1 MSELEKGIGKAYK
14 QFFED
19 MGIHKKSGI
28 IRNKHLD
35 LDKEELDKKKFATY
49 PYIGSKYG
57 KNGNAEKIL
66 FVGRDIGKGCWKL
79 GHIQRFSERREGIED
94 KDFCCHNYHIAGTYM
109 AVLYFLKDKLGWSE
123 QWKEIVNTGLICKS
137 VLNDRKELLPSE
149 DPLPYSKNPLSYC
162 ALTNYHKFMTKGEKN
177 MRHGKNLKWLCPDK
191 EKGLFRE
198 EIEIFDPNIVIFQGS
213 NEEFRKA
220 AKNLKSEGKAR
231 EIYVGYHPAYVPAQ
245 KPEELI
251 KSIRAGEL

>member
-1 MSELEKGIGKAYK
+1 MSELEKGIEEAYV

-19 MGIHKKSGI
+19 MAINRKSGKFN
-28 IRNKHLD
+28 RNQHSD
-35 LDKEELDKKKFATY
+35 KKFATY
-49 PYIGSKYG
+49 PYVGSKYG

-123 QWKEIVNTGLICKS
+123 QWKEIVKTGLKSKS
-137 VLNDRKELLPSE
+137 VLSDRKELLPSE

-162 ALTNYHKFMTKGEKN
+162 ALTNYHKFMTKDEKN
-177 MRHGKNLKWLCPDK
+177 MRNVKNIRWLHQDK
-191 EKGLFRE
+191 EERLFRE
-198 EIEIFDPNIVIFQGS
+198 EVEIFDPDIVIFQS
-213 NEEFRKA
+213 TDKKLKFHEA
-220 AKNLKSEGKAR
+220 AENLKSEGKVR
-231 EIYVGYHPAYVPAQ
+231 EIYVGHHPSHVSAQ

-251 KSIRAGEL
+251 KSIRAGKL